1 MAENTREIVL
11 DTLLA
16 IERGESYSHRLV
28 KAVLDK
34 YQYLPEQD
42 RGFMKRLMEGT
53 VERELELDYYL
64 DHISR
69 VPVKKMKPLVR
80 CLLRMGTYQLIYMDG
95 VPDSAACNEACKL
108 AAKRGFGSLRGFV
121 NGVLRTVS
129 RNKGMLPLPDREKE
143 PVRYLAVKYSMPE
156 WIVSLWL
163 EEYGP
168 RIAETL
174 LEGLLEVHPVS
185 LRFQTT
191 LEPEQVKACIRRMEE
206 RGAKVVPSRYLS
218 YVYTLE
224 GGGNVEELP
233 GFQEGLFAVQ
243 DVSSALAVEAAGIRP
258 GDYVIDVCAA
268 PGGKSLLAAE
278 QADRVLSRD
287 VSEEK
292 VALIR
297 ENCRRMGAG
306 NIEVEVHDA
315 TCLDPDMEGVADVV
329 LVDVPCSGLGVIG
342 KKRDIKYRITREKM
356 DSLQTLQKEIVRTC
370 SRYVKPGGTL
380 LYSTCT
386 IHRPENEE
394 MVRFIT
400 GELPFVPAG
409 LSGILPGEVLREK
422 EQLLEQMDAVHG
434 TRCLDAAQQDAC
446 IQLLPGYMEGDG
458 FFLARFRKESI
469 G

>member
-16 IERGESYSHRLV
+16 IERGEAYSHRLV

-34 YQYLPEQD
+34 YQYLSEQD

-53 VERELELDYYL
+53 MERELELDYYL

-129 RNKGMLPLPDREKE
+129 RNKGMLPLPDRGKE

-168 RIAETL
+168 KIAETL

-191 LEPEQVKACIRRMEE
+191 LGPEQVEACIRRMEE

-224 GGGNVEELP
+224 GGEMWRNCQASGKAFLP
-233 GFQEGLFAVQ
+233 
-243 DVSSALAVEAAGIRP
+243 
-258 GDYVIDVCAA
+258 Y
-268 PGGKSLLAAE
+268 
-278 QADRVLSRD
+278 
-287 VSEEK
+287 
-292 VALIR
+292 
-297 ENCRRMGAG
+297 RM
-306 NIEVEVHDA
+306 
-315 TCLDPDMEGVADVV
+315 
-329 LVDVPCSGLGVIG
+329 
-342 KKRDIKYRITREKM
+342 
-356 DSLQTLQKEIVRTC
+356 
-370 SRYVKPGGTL
+370 
-380 LYSTCT
+380 
-386 IHRPENEE
+386 
-394 MVRFIT
+394 
-400 GELPFVPAG
+400 
-409 LSGILPGEVLREK
+409 
-422 EQLLEQMDAVHG
+422 
-434 TRCLDAAQQDAC
+434 
-446 IQLLPGYMEGDG
+446 
-458 FFLARFRKESI
+458 
-469 G
+469 